1 MTPGRAAALE
11 ALRRSGRGMRL
22 DLALD
27 DAARGM
33 DSRERAFAQALAY
46 GVTRLQGRLDHLL
59 AGHVQG
65 GMERLHPQVLLILRM
80 GLYQLLYL
88 DVPDYAAVSQGVE
101 QVRNAG
107 QGRASG
113 LVNAVLRA
121 AGGAGADESAF
132 PDPQRDPAAFL
143 ATWGSHPRWLVDR
156 WLARWPFQ
164 EVRRL
169 VELNNRIPRLY
180 LVPVDGDVAAAAEA
194 LAGAGATATPHPVP
208 GVVEVEGLD
217 PVRALA
223 AVPAFVQDPGAAL
236 VCRYAAPVPGSVVAD
251 LCAAPGGKALSLA
264 RRAGYLLAAD
274 PSWPRVRILQDNVRR
289 LGLPVG
295 VVQARA
301 EAPPLAGAG
310 LTLLDVPCTGTGT
323 LRRHP
328 DARWRLAPGAPG
340 ELAKVQARLLRAGAS
355 VVPPGGVLVY
365 STCTLEQEEN
375 REVVDAF
382 LTEAP
387 DFAPAPPGDGE
398 LELAPE
404 GWLEVLPQRSGF
416 DGAFAARLARTG

>member
-1 MTPGRAAALE
+1 
-11 ALRRSGRGMRL
+11 MRL

-33 DSRERAFAQALAY
+33 DARERAFAQALAY

-59 AGHVQG
+59 AGHVRG
-65 GMERLHPQVLLILRM
+65 GLERLHPQILLILRM

-121 AGGAGADESAF
+121 AGSAGAPESAF
-132 PDPQRDPAAFL
+132 PDPQRDPAGFL
-143 ATWGSHPRWLVDR
+143 TTWGSHPRWLVER
-156 WLARWPFQ
+156 WLARWPFL
-164 EVRRL
+164 EVRCL
-169 VELNNRIPRLY
+169 VELNNRIPALC
-180 LVPVDGDVAAAAEA
+180 LVPLDGDVDRAAEA
-194 LAGAGATATPHPVP
+194 TIAAGGTAVPHPVA
-208 GVVEVEGLD
+208 GVVEVGGLD

-223 AVPAFVQDPGAAL
+223 AVPGFVQDPGAAM
-236 VCRYAAPVPGSVVAD
+236 VCRYAAPEPGATVAD

-274 PSWPRVRILQDNVRR
+274 PSWPRVRMLQDNVRR

-301 EAPPLAGAG
+301 EAPPVARAG

-328 DARWRLAPGAPG
+328 DARWRLAPTAPG
-340 ELAKVQARLLRAGAS
+340 EMARVQARILRSGAA

-365 STCTLEQEEN
+365 STCTLEPEEN
-375 REVVDAF
+375 REVVEAF
-382 LTEAP
+382 LAEVP
-387 DFAPAPPGDGE
+387 GFVPAPPRDPE
-398 LELAPE
+398 LELSPE
-404 GWLEVLPQRSGF
+404 GWLEVLPQRTGF
-416 DGAFAARLARTG
+416 DGAFAVRLTRTG